1 MNGRSTI
8 LILKNEK
15 IESFLVITGISQ
27 DSLYS
32 SILFLFYIAEF
43 YDLYDALAF
52 NVSIIDF
59 IDDTQLLTFD
69 NTEESNYQRLMRVH
83 DRCV

>member
-43 YDLYDALAF
+43 YDLYDALTL
-52 NVSIIDF
+52 NVSVINF
-59 IDDTQLLTFD
+59 VNDTQLLTFG
-69 NTEESNYQRLMRVH
+69 NTEEFNY
-83 DRCV
+83 